1 MIYKCSW
8 SLLNGLKLDELV
20 SPDNHANLLESGFQ
34 SNGIIDNGYTVYYIK
49 AVNDSREV
57 AVDKLRQYIEEFMK
71 RCIDEHETILKSSR
85 NDWKKCK

>member
-20 SPDNHANLLESGFQ
+20 ATDNNINLIDRGFQ
-34 SNGIIDNGYTVYYIK
+34 SNGIIDNGSTVYYIEY
-49 AVNDSREV
+49 VNKSREV

-71 RCIDEHETILKSSR
+71 RCIHEHETILKSSR